1 VTEPVESGFSWH
13 GGKRVAVN
21 RHGHSSLI
29 DTGICPWPVEA
40 VSLKQFP
47 DKRIAS
53 WLSTF
58 KKKLKSLLTTSKLLV
73 TLVRQKCKLHC

>member
-1 VTEPVESGFSWH
+1 MTETGLCKSRLA
-13 GGKRVAVN
+13 RVAVN
-21 RHGHSSLI
+21 RHGHCSFI

-58 KKKLKSLLTTSKLLV
+58 KKKLKS
-73 TLVRQKCKLHC
+73 

>member
-1 VTEPVESGFSWH
+1 MTETSPRNSELA
-13 GGKRVAVN
+13 RVAVN
-21 RHGHSSLI
+21 RHGHYSFL

-58 KKKLKSLLTTSKLLV
+58 KKKLKS
-73 TLVRQKCKLHC
+73 

>member
-1 VTEPVESGFSWH
+1 MTETGLCKSRPA
-13 GGKRVAVN
+13 RVAVS
-21 RHGHSSLI
+21 RHGHFSFL

-58 KKKLKSLLTTSKLLV
+58 KKKLKS
-73 TLVRQKCKLHC
+73 